1 MSKTCEHMFKEGFKV
16 SSLFALDLDVL
27 FVLDI
32 SLIWQIAWFDVFH
45 YENLIRNFNIFPL
58 LIGVCKNQCFF
69 F

>member
-1 MSKTCEHMFKEGFKV
+1 MFKEVFKV

-32 SLIWQIAWFDVFH
+32 SLIWQIAWFDGFH

-58 LIGVCKNQCFF
+58 LIGVCKNQCF
-69 F
+69 